1 MSRQLPDIQKEF
13 IFRTSRSGGAG
24 GQHVNKVESRVEARW
39 SVQES
44 RLLNEEERN
53 RLIDKLK
60 HRISGEGILSV
71 SASDSRAQSENKQL
85 AAKRLQALIEKAL
98 VIPKKRKKTALPRSV
113 KEKRL
118 SDKKFAS
125 EKKANRRNTLG

>member
-1 MSRQLPDIQKEF
+1 MSRQIPDIQKEF
-13 IFRTSRSGGAG
+13 IFKTSRSGGAG

-39 SVQES
+39 QVRDS
-44 RLLNEEERN
+44 RLLSEEERN

-60 HRISGEGILSV
+60 HRISGEGVLSV

-98 VIPKKRKKTALPRSV
+98 LIPKKRKKTVLPRSV

-118 SDKKFAS
+118 SDKKLAS
-125 EKKANRRNTLG
+125 ERKASRRNPLR